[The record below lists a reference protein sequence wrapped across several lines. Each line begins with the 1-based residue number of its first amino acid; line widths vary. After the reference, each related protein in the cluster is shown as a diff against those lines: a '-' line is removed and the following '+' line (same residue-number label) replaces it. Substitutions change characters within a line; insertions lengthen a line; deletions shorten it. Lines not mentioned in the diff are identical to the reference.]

1 MSKGG
6 LIFKRGNQYRINGQL
21 NISRSIGDRKHKNYM
36 SAEPEIY
43 KIDKSIYKKLIL
55 ATDGFY
61 KHQLF
66 ENELCKRSIK

>member
-1 MSKGG
+1 
-6 LIFKRGNQYRINGQL
+6 
-21 NISRSIGDRKHKNYM
+21 M

-66 ENELCKRSIK
+66 ENELCRRSIK